1 MLPPPLAKALGV
13 GGEPKEYLQIEKL
26 NEKLTSFEYSL
37 RKASVSPASAK
48 RERARQS
55 LARQFGS
62 EFAAFGLDAA
72 TVERVLEATKAYRK
86 KEERLTSQIE
96 KKLMAVRADKLLA
109 RGGGKGGG
117 SKHAE
122 GEASAEGEEKGGGF
136 LSGGAQVFARMGGA
150 MGSSAAMKEVSR
162 LQQQQIELEL
172 SFLARLSEIVSKDQA
187 AALASVL
194 QPSSSRAK
202 GVAGGQGGGAVSAA
216 AAGESLGGRLDALN
230 ALVDAATEA
239 ASKSKHVYVLKFFG
253 DVTASQV
260 AQLRQEITAVLTSAE
275 AEERADEVVLVLNT
289 GGGTVTGYG
298 LAASQLLRL
307 KEAGLPLTI
316 CVEQVAAS
324 GGYMMACVA
333 DRLVAS
339 PFAVLG
345 SIGVITEQPNV
356 YERLKREGISFSTIT
371 AGKYK
376 RTLTPTKKVD
386 PLDEKKLKSDIEQVL
401 KLFKGFVAQNRPSLD
416 IDKIATGET
425 WFGPD
430 ALERNMVDKLA
441 TVDEVLLDYVDKG
454 AQVFG
459 LKYTEKPPSP
469 LAALGIG
476 GSAGEAA
483 PLAQL
488 ALSWLL
494 ARGRDGGG
502 EGAALLEALRKGSA
516 SGDALGAAR
525 LQSTE
530 PPFLAARPRDAAEP
544 MVRWGDAEG
553 SESDSWHM

>member
-37 RKASVSPASAK
+37 RKASVSPASAT

-109 RGGGKGGG
+109 KGGGKGGG

-122 GEASAEGEEKGGGF
+122 GEASAEGEEQGGGF

-376 RTLTPTKKVD
+376 RTLTPTKKV
-386 PLDEKKLKSDIEQVL
+386 L

-425 WFGPD
+425 WR
-430 ALERNMVDKLA
+430 EQVDKLA

>member
-1 MLPPPLAKALGV
+1 MLSFALRYPLTLTLVSLSSAFRLPAQPSLPSRPISAAAAAAAALPPALEARADEAASLLAAAPEAAWLSSGEVHELGLYLAKTVISWGVPAGVLGAAAIAVVSAGARASSDGSDDAPMLPPPLAKALGV

-122 GEASAEGEEKGGGF
+122 GEASAEGEEQGGGF

-194 QPSSSRAK
+194 QPSSTRAK

-316 CVEQVAAS
+316 CVEQVAPETPPRRLRDAS
-324 GGYMMACVA
+324 ETPPR
-333 DRLVAS
+333 RLRDAS
-339 PFAVLG
+339 ETPRR
-345 SIGVITEQPNV
+345 
-356 YERLKREGISFSTIT
+356 RLRDASE
-371 AGKYK
+371 
-376 RTLTPTKKVD
+376 TP
-386 PLDEKKLKSDIEQVL
+386 PRRL
-401 KLFKGFVAQNRPSLD
+401 R
-416 IDKIATGET
+416 
-425 WFGPD
+425 D
-430 ALERNMVDKLA
+430 ASKTPRRH
-441 TVDEVLLDYVDKG
+441 LLDTPETPPTPPLKEAFPDSPRRISANLGCRLTTG
-454 AQVFG
+454 A
-459 LKYTEKPPSP
+459 PSRSPP
-469 LAALGIG
+469 LAA
-476 GSAGEAA
+476 
-483 PLAQL
+483 
-488 ALSWLL
+488 
-494 ARGRDGGG
+494 
-502 EGAALLEALRKGSA
+502 
-516 SGDALGAAR
+516 
-525 LQSTE
+525 T
-530 PPFLAARPRDAAEP
+530 
-544 MVRWGDAEG
+544 
-553 SESDSWHM
+553 